1 MIKVSI
7 PDNNIKERTYIISIF
22 FREFLKLEYTLAVGS
37 ENYEISLEN
46 EHKLVIEDHFFS
58 KYPKDLDYLK
68 IENIPRTIDSMI
80 NDFIIEGDIP
90 VIYGNSTL
98 ERTSSLVICGIDIFA
113 SSFFMLT
120 RWEEYVNRDR
130 DNHERFESENSLG
143 GKCGFLNRPIVN
155 EYLEMLK
162 NMLLSL
168 DSTIIFSSR
177 SPQLY
182 LTHDI
187 DYIYKWDSPTKF
199 FKSLVGDII
208 IRKSIKEFLHTIIL
222 YLKVKVNIQK
232 DPYDTFDYLMD
243 MSEKAGVKSYFFFM
257 AKGLTPYDN
266 RYKSNSLVLQNLI
279 QKIKDREHFIGI
291 HPSYNSFNSMQQF
304 KMEKNELEENF
315 HTEIKFGRQHYLRFE
330 IPDTWQIWE
339 DNKMEWDSTLSYSD
353 HEGFRCGVCYE
364 YSVFNIKTQKNLMLK
379 ERPLIVMDMSLLGYQ
394 KLDDEM
400 IIQRLDTYMNIIK
413 KYRGDFVL
421 LWHNSSFKIDQHNL
435 KYIYQHV
442 IEYYS

>member
-7 PDNNIKERTYIISIF
+7 PNNNIKERSYIISIF
-22 FREFLKLEYTLAVGS
+22 FREFLKLEYTLEIGS
-37 ENYEISLEN
+37 EDYEISLKN
-46 EHKLVIEDHFFS
+46 EHKLVIQDHFFS
-58 KYPKDLDYLK
+58 QYPKDLDYLK
-68 IENIPRTIDSMI
+68 IENIPRVIDYMI
-80 NDFIIEGDIP
+80 NDFIIERDIP

-98 ERTSSLVICGIDIFA
+98 KRTSNLIICGIDIFA

-130 DNHERFESENSLG
+130 DNHERFESKNSLG
-143 GKCGFLNRPIVN
+143 GRCDFLNRPIVN

-162 NMLLSL
+162 NMLLVL
-168 DSTIIFSSR
+168 DNTIIFYQR
-177 SPQLY
+177 YPKLY

-199 FKSLVGDII
+199 FKSLVGDILL
-208 IRKSIKEFLHTIIL
+208 RKSIKQFLNTIST
-222 YLKVKVNIQK
+222 YVKVKANLQK

-257 AKGLTPYDN
+257 AKGLTCYDN
-266 RYKSNSLVLQNLI
+266 RYKSHSTNLKNLI

-291 HPSYNSFNSMQQF
+291 HPSYNSFNNTEQF
-304 KMEKNELEENF
+304 KMEKKELEENF

-330 IPDTWQIWE
+330 VPDTWQIWE

-364 YSVFNIKTQKNLMLK
+364 YSVFNIKTQEKLMLK
-379 ERPLIVMDMSLLGYQ
+379 ERPLIIMDMSLLGYQ
-394 KLDDEM
+394 KLNDKM
-400 IIQRLDTYMNIIK
+400 IIKRLNIYMNTIK
-413 KYRGDFVL
+413 KYQGDFVL

-435 KYIYQHV
+435 KDIYKHV
-442 IEYYS
+442 IESYS